1 MIDWN
6 QIDTVFLDM
15 DGTLL
20 DLHFDSH
27 FWLEH
32 LPRRYVELHRLD
44 DSHRLALKTRI
55 LDTRGT
61 LDWYSLAF
69 WSLELS
75 LDIVALKR
83 EVAHLIGWR
92 ADAQAFMEWLRA
104 APVDVVLATNADR
117 QSLGLKLPL
126 TGLDRYVDR
135 IVSSAD
141 FGVPKER
148 AAFWERMAI
157 THPFDPERS
166 LFIDDNAEV
175 LACARRYGIRHLL
188 GIHQP
193 DSRRPGR
200 IHPEF
205 ITVERF
211 DALLP
216 VGAG

>member
-6 QIDTVFLDM
+6 SIDSVFLDM

-32 LPRRYVELHRLD
+32 LPRRYTELHRLD
-44 DSHRLALKTRI
+44 DSHRRALETRI
-55 LDTRGT
+55 QETRGT
-61 LDWYSLAF
+61 LDWYSLAY
-69 WSLELS
+69 WSRELS

-92 ADAQAFMEWLRA
+92 ADAEAFMTWLRA
-104 APVDVVLATNADR
+104 APVEVVLATNADR
-117 QSLGLKLPL
+117 DSLALKLPV
-126 TGLDRYVDR
+126 TGIDRYVDH

-141 FGVPKER
+141 LGAPKE
-148 AAFWERMAI
+148 ALAFWERLQAR
-157 THPFDPERS
+157 HPFDPARS
-166 LFIDDNAEV
+166 LFIDDNPEV
-175 LACARRYGIRHLL
+175 LACARRYGIRHVM

-200 IHPEF
+200 PCPTF
-205 ITVERF
+205 TALERF
-211 DALLP
+211 AALLP
-216 VGAG
+216 ATG